1 MNFPGAALFASSR
14 GGVFHHLA
22 VSVVS
27 CVILYVC
34 VSVSVSVCL
43 EGQRAL
49 ALGAQPEKAL

>member
-34 VSVSVSVCL
+34 VSVSVCL